1 MELYILYRRV
11 AESLD
16 EVGIKVYKSWIGPYA
31 TTQEMA
37 GFALSLC
44 RVDDE
49 LKALWDAPANG
60 VSLKQI

>member
-11 AESLD
+11 ADKLEAA
-16 EVGIKVYKSWIGPYA
+16 GIKVYKSWIGAYA

-44 RVDDE
+44 RIDE
-49 LKALWDAPANG
+49 QLKALWDAPANG
-60 VSLKQI
+60 AVMKQL